1 MADRKLEGVGSRDLD
16 RLGGGLGLDPCS
28 LVQDRLDTEAGNG
41 DTLSS
46 CSFKFV
52 FNFESAES
60 RIRFLATLL
69 IWLPV
74 IWSIIMSLTS
84 SPLVGDKDS

>member
-16 RLGGGLGLDPCS
+16 RLGGGLG
-28 LVQDRLDTEAGNG
+28 LDTEAGNG